1 MMEIAK
7 QLICSKIGA
16 LMVDQIDI
24 HQLDF
29 EKIAQQQAVYIL
41 EQIQQVILQSDW
53 TDFEQI
59 DAIVDILYANGLDVG
74 GCHDF

>member
-1 MMEIAK
+1 MEIAK

-59 DAIVDILYANGLDVG
+59 DAIVDIFYANGLDVG

>member
-1 MMEIAK
+1 MEIAK

-59 DAIVDILYANGLDVG
+59 DAIVDIFYANGLDVG
-74 GCHDF
+74 GCPGF